1 MSHSAVDFIES
12 ELNRLNSKAGINM
25 FWSDMERIL
34 EKAKQIEINQKNEAV
49 NGDYCAV
56 CGGTE
61 FWNTDWDEEDYIDEE
76 DDDDDE

>member
-1 MSHSAVDFIES
+1 MNHNVVNFIES

-34 EKAKQIEINQKNEAV
+34 EKAKQIEINQRNEA
-49 NGDYCAV
+49 NDGDYCAV

-61 FWNTDWDEEDYIDEE
+61 FWNDDLNEYDNIKEDE
-76 DDDDDE
+76 DDE

>member
-1 MSHSAVDFIES
+1 MSHNVVNFIES

-61 FWNTDWDEEDYIDEE
+61 FWNDDLNEYDNIEEDE
-76 DDDDDE
+76 DDE

>member
-1 MSHSAVDFIES
+1 MSHNVVNFIES

-34 EKAKQIEINQKNEAV
+34 EKAKQIEINQRNEA
-49 NGDYCAV
+49 NDGDYCAV

-61 FWNTDWDEEDYIDEE
+61 FWNDEEDYIDEE
-76 DDDDDE
+76 DDDDDEWDD

>member
-1 MSHSAVDFIES
+1 MGYSAVDFIES

-34 EKAKQIEINQKNEAV
+34 EKAKQIEINQKNEA
-49 NGDYCAV
+49 NDSDYCAV

-61 FWNTDWDEEDYIDEE
+61 FWNKSMDLDVIDEE
-76 DDDDDE
+76 DDDDGE

>member
-1 MSHSAVDFIES
+1 MSHSVVNFIES

-61 FWNTDWDEEDYIDEE
+61 FWNDDLNEYDNIEEDE
-76 DDDDDE
+76 DDE

>member
-1 MSHSAVDFIES
+1 MSHNVVNFIES

-34 EKAKQIEINQKNEAV
+34 EKAKQIEINQRNEA
-49 NGDYCAV
+49 NDGDYCAV

-61 FWNTDWDEEDYIDEE
+61 FWNDDLNEYDNIKEDE
-76 DDDDDE
+76 DDE